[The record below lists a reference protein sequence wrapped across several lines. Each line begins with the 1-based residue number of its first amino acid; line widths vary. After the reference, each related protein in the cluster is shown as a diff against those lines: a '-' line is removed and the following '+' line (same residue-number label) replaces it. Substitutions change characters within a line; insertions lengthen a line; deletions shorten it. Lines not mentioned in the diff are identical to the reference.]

1 MDAVRMVLSG
11 VARAQA
17 RIPCG
22 RNLIAQMLCG
32 SGSAKM
38 AKLRLNK
45 LSTFG
50 LLKHLKQEEV
60 LSMIDA
66 LIALRCLQQTDVDRY
81 RPVIELTEFGG
92 EVMRGKASLSGKLP
106 LPAGLLWKL
115 QGQKQQDKE
124 TGRQGDKE
132 RGRQGDKET
141 RKRGDVASPVLSLSP
156 CLPVSLSSHPSHYW
170 TQRLLA
176 AGFTVDECAAIRG
189 LAREVVLEHARQAD
203 DPSPLQRNQ

>member
-1 MDAVRMVLSG
+1 
-11 VARAQA
+11 
-17 RIPCG
+17 
-22 RNLIAQMLCG
+22 
-32 SGSAKM
+32 M

-92 EVMRGKASLSGKLP
+92 EVMRGKTPLSGKLP
-106 LPAGLLWKL
+106 LPAGLVWKL
-115 QGQKQQDKE
+115 QGQERQVKETRRRGDKE
-124 TGRQGDKE
+124 TRR
-132 RGRQGDKET
+132 RGRQGDMEAT
-141 RKRGDVASPVLSLSP
+141 NVFRLPVSLSP
-156 CLPVSLSSHPSHYW
+156 CLPRSVSSQPSHYW

-176 AGFTVDECAAIRG
+176 AGFTLDECAAIRG
-189 LAREVVLEHARQAD
+189 LSREVVLEHARLSD
-203 DPSPLQRNQ
+203 GPSPLQGNQ